1 MSRRFIGAFA
11 GGLLVVLISAA
22 SAQESGDKEAEATKS
37 EKAAPETHTVEPGPF
52 KVEVSLDGV
61 FEAEQMTEVVLRP
74 DVYSGFEVQKAV
86 PQGTKVK
93 KGDPILWFETEAIDE
108 QLRNAE
114 FALQL
119 SRLSLQGAELELKA
133 LEASVPL
140 DLRTAERTH
149 QQAVLDLEYYNRV
162 GADLAQRS
170 ADESLKSSE
179 YSLEYAQ
186 EELNQLE
193 KMYRADDLTEE
204 TEEII
209 LKRARRDVEQTE
221 FFLQNARERHQRTV
235 NEQLPRQREQTEEA
249 VVRAE
254 IALRRAQAT
263 LPSSVDEKRIALEKL
278 KFSHANQERQL
289 GRLKGDRELM
299 VVKAPADG
307 IVYYG
312 HCERGNWPM
321 SQTIAKQLR
330 QGGNVQPN
338 QVVMT
343 IVGEGPAFL
352 RVTVPEASLRLAKTG
367 AEGVA
372 IPTAFP
378 QTRLPARSLGMDPI
392 PVADGKF
399 DGRVAFD
406 LKQGGLPIVA
416 GMNANVKLTGYFK
429 ADALAVPTS
438 AIFSEELDDS
448 QKYVLV
454 YKEGAEPEKRSV
466 TIGEASGDRTEVTEG
481 LAAGD
486 QILLKKPE

>member
-1 MSRRFIGAFA
+1 MSRRFSGALSIALLAVIIG
-11 GGLLVVLISAA
+11 VA
-22 SAQESGDKEAEATKS
+22 SAQEAEEQEAEATEAEKS
-37 EKAAPETHTVEPGPF
+37 APETHTVEPGPF
-52 KVEVSLDGV
+52 KVEVSLEGV
-61 FEAEQMTEVVLRP
+61 FEAAQMTEVVLRP
-74 DVYSGFEVQKAV
+74 EVFSAFEVEKAV

-119 SRLSLQGAELELKA
+119 SRLSLQGAELELKT

-140 DLRTAERTH
+140 DMRDAERAH

-162 GADLAQRS
+162 GADLALRS
-170 ADESLKSSE
+170 AEESLKSSE

-193 KMYRADDLTEE
+193 QMYKADDLTEE

-209 LKRARRDVEQTE
+209 LKRARRDVDQTE
-221 FFLQNARERHQRTV
+221 FFLQSARERHQRTI
-235 NEQLPRQREQTEEA
+235 NEQLPRQKEQTEEA

-254 IALRRAQAT
+254 IALQRAQAT
-263 LPSSVDEKRIALEKL
+263 LPSSVDEKRIALQKL
-278 KFSHANQERQL
+278 KFSHENQEREFA
-289 GRLKGDRELM
+289 RLKADRELM
-299 VVKAPADG
+299 VVEAPADG

-312 HCERGNWPM
+312 HCERGSWPM

-352 RVTVPEASLRLAKTG
+352 RVTVPEASLRFAKAG

-372 IPTAFP
+372 IPTAYP
-378 QTRLPARSLGMDPI
+378 QTKLPARSLGMDPI
-392 PVADGKF
+392 PVADGQF
-399 DGRVAFD
+399 DGRVGFD
-406 LKQGGLPIVA
+406 LKQGDLPIVP
-416 GMNANVKLTGYFK
+416 GMNASVKLTGYSK

-438 AIFSEELDDS
+438 AIFGEEEDDS

-454 YKEGAEPEKRSV
+454 YKEGAEPEKRTV
-466 TIGEASGDRTEVTEG
+466 TIGEASGDRTEVTSG

-486 QILLKKPE
+486 KILLKKPE